1 MVNAI
6 RSEVPGQDV
15 PRGVGRSSETGSSA
29 LEKTLRITEALTAFG
44 GPHRLAELSAAA
56 GVPKSST
63 YRILASLVEQG
74 YAVTDGQGSYGVG
87 LRLRTLAAEVS
98 TDRPE
103 GIVEL
108 LEFLQKCTGQAVHLA
123 LRSGNALTYIRKVE
137 STRSYRTSSRVGM
150 RIPLH
155 ATAIGKAVLAHLPP
169 EEAEGILRATG
180 MPALTRRT
188 LTDRE
193 GLADELRTVRERGF
207 AVDDEEYE
215 PAVRCLGAPVFDR
228 AGVPVGGVGL
238 TAAAFLSTR
247 AELERFSPALLEAAR
262 GVQRLLR
269 LG

>member
-6 RSEVPGQDV
+6 LGEVPG
-15 PRGVGRSSETGSSA
+15 PRVGRSSTAGSA

-63 YRILASLVEQG
+63 YRILVSLVEQG
-74 YAVTDGQGSYGVG
+74 YAVTDGEGRYGVG

-123 LRSGNALTYIRKVE
+123 LRSGHALTCIRKVE
-137 STRSYRTSSRVGM
+137 SSQPYRTTSRVGM

-169 EEAEGILRATG
+169 EEVESVLRATG

-188 LTDRE
+188 FTDRE
-193 GLADELRTVRERGF
+193 RLTDELRTVRARGY
-207 AVDDEEYE
+207 AVDEEEYE
-215 PAVRCLGAPVFDR
+215 PSMRCLAAPVFDR
-228 AGVPVGGVGL
+228 AGVPVGGIGL
-238 TAAAFLSTR
+238 TAATFLGTR
-247 AELERFSPALLEAAR
+247 AELERLSPALLEAAR
-262 GVQRLLR
+262 GVQRLLQ
-269 LG
+269 LGGVN